1 MRVKRITKFRAV
13 PPNFIYL
20 PTVMNEAKNDLAP
33 FVLAFAGLKE
43 GIHHFSLSITSKFF
57 DAFDYTEFNDV
68 SLNANIVL
76 NKKATILEI
85 QFSVSGTVTV
95 NCDVSNETF
104 DLPIN
109 PRHELIVKFGEEFN
123 DENEELLVLP
133 HGSHQVDIAQTLFET
148 VVLAVPQKRVH
159 PGIENGSL
167 HSDMLERLEKLH
179 PNESTKAPETTD
191 PRWDALKK
199 LKKD

>member
-1 MRVKRITKFRAV
+1 MK
-13 PPNFIYL
+13 
-20 PTVMNEAKNDLAP
+20 EAKTVLTP

-43 GIHHFSLSITSKFF
+43 GIHHFSLDITSKFF
-57 DAFDYTEFNDV
+57 DAFDYTEFNAAA
-68 SLNANIVL
+68 LNAQVEL
-76 NKKATILEI
+76 NKKASMLEL
-85 QFSVSGTVTV
+85 QFSITGTVNV
-95 NCDVSNETF
+95 SCDLSNEPF

-109 PRHELIVKFGEEFN
+109 PHHNLVVKFGEGFN

-133 HGSHQVDIAQTLFET
+133 HGSHQVDVAQTLFET
-148 VVLAVPQKRVH
+148 VVLAIPQKRVH

-167 HSDMLERLEKLH
+167 HSDLLDRLDALH
-179 PNESTKAPETTD
+179 PNESTKAPETND

>member
-1 MRVKRITKFRAV
+1 
-13 PPNFIYL
+13 
-20 PTVMNEAKNDLAP
+20 MNDAKHVLAP

-43 GIHHFSLSITSKFF
+43 GIHHFSLDITSKFF
-57 DAFDYTEFNDV
+57 DAFDYTEFNAAA
-68 SLNANIVL
+68 LNAQVEL
-76 NKKATILEI
+76 NKKASMLELQFTI
-85 QFSVSGTVTV
+85 SGTVNV
-95 NCDVSNETF
+95 RCDVSNEPF

-109 PRHELIVKFGEEFN
+109 PNHELVVKFGETFN
-123 DENEELLVLP
+123 DENDELLVLP
-133 HGSHQVDIAQTLFET
+133 HGSHQVDVAQTIFET

-167 HSDMLERLEKLH
+167 HPDLLDRLDALH
-179 PNESTKAPETTD
+179 PNESTKATEAID